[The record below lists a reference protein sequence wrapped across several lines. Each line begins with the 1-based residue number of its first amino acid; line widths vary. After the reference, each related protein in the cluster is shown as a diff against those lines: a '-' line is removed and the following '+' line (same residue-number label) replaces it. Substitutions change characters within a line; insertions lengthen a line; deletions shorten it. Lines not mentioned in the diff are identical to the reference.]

1 MHIKSASFPTDN
13 GRTSRLS
20 IFYRISNHR
29 NFTNISIMLLQIP
42 LKRHEHWDGYWK
54 KKLLWTILEEQ
65 FPKPRKTAASK
76 IGNGVIS
83 LRWQLRCHCNS
94 DDNKFSSVFNATE
107 VAIVQ
112 NLCLCRRSLCSILGG
127 IDPEKLY
134 LATLT
139 SVEKTTEPKRHMLI
153 CPDNLAKV
161 HSFSFNLDLRFH
173 FTVQLLPI
181 VRLYARNR
189 TYFFGKYCS

>member
-1 MHIKSASFPTDN
+1 MKLHIKSASFSTDN
-13 GRTSRLS
+13 GRTSRLP
-20 IFYRISNHR
+20 IFYRISNHK

-42 LKRHEHWDGYWK
+42 LKRHEHWGGYWK
-54 KKLLWTILEEQ
+54 KKLPWTILEEQ

-83 LRWQLRCHCNS
+83 LLWLLWCHCKS
-94 DDNKFSSVFNATE
+94 DDNKFSSVLNATE

-112 NLCLCRRSLCSILGG
+112 NLCLWRRSLCSILGG

-134 LATLT
+134 RATVT
-139 SVEKTTEPKRHMLI
+139 SAEKTTEPKRHMLI

-161 HSFSFNLDLRFH
+161 HGFSFNLDLRFH
-173 FTVQLLPI
+173 FTV
-181 VRLYARNR
+181 
-189 TYFFGKYCS
+189 